1 MNKISIDEAK
11 NIIYASEAKYVA
23 QEQITIYYD
32 NFSGLI
38 DIDTYYT
45 NECLVVKNN
54 TIWHIHALNE
64 KSDIISAI
72 HTVKMLIS
80 ADSEML
86 MVFTWNCVPEELAN
100 KNGSFKFARGYMA
113 YDDSSVRNLTIE
125 DAKYIEECCEIDSE
139 DNNIGKDI
147 SEEFL
152 LNYKN
157 YINDSK
163 VVNLGLFENG
173 VLIGFAQSFLEDD
186 LKLSTINIFVN
197 RKYRNKGYAKRL
209 LSSVCATEKDVIY
222 CYSCVK
228 SNIASVNTAKACGFK
243 FKGAYLLI

>member
-1 MNKISIDEAK
+1 
-11 NIIYASEAKYVA
+11 
-23 QEQITIYYD
+23 
-32 NFSGLI
+32 
-38 DIDTYYT
+38 
-45 NECLVVKNN
+45 
-54 TIWHIHALNE
+54 
-64 KSDIISAI
+64 
-72 HTVKMLIS
+72 MLIS

-86 MVFTWNCVPEELAN
+86 MVFTWNCIPEELTN

-173 VLIGFAQSFLEDD
+173 ILMGFAQSFLEDD

-222 CYSCVK
+222 CYSCIK
-228 SNIASVNTAKACGFK
+228 SNIASANTAKACGFE